1 MTRRPLWEAL
11 MMLKVTLL
19 YFYSKWWVNIY
30 VKSTFMTVL
39 QFAKDISLLPTGCF
53 RSVLRLCPSESS
65 ITAAT
70 ESLFLCRCL
79 GQCSHLGWWSCTLKM
94 CVCVFSLSSTCL
106 VNVNNSRS
114 NFNWLIPSRSGAL
127 STFGLQNTTGSKV
140 TKMLL
145 KYIVIT
151 LIFPTLKIDLTIFFT
166 FFYQYWVSPL
176 VPIIIF

>member
-1 MTRRPLWEAL
+1 MVGQHLCKKYLYDCITVCQGHISAAYRLLQVSPQAVSIWEFYHCSNREPVSVQVSGT
-11 MMLKVTLL
+11 MLSFGLVKL
-19 YFYSKWWVNIY
+19 Y
-30 VKSTFMTVL
+30 
-39 QFAKDISLLPTGCF
+39 
-53 RSVLRLCPSESS
+53 
-65 ITAAT
+65 
-70 ESLFLCRCL
+70 
-79 GQCSHLGWWSCTLKM
+79 LKNV